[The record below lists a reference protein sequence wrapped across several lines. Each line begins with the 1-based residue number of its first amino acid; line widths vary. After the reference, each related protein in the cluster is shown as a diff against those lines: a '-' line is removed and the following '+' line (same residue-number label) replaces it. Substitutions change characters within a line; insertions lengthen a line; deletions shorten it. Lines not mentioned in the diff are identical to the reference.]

1 MSIAESIE
9 DIFVKGKDG
18 KIHEYYYNSDETA
31 GEHIVH
37 NVIGINQIIEA
48 EYFKDNQSEFFSYL
62 DSCCKT
68 YLTDIDKQNFEEYVQ
83 EIKDIDQSD
92 IITNGTDDNAV
103 DKLLHHAYKELLIQK
118 SNLEMKSFLTDLENK
133 SPKEVIESAYEL
145 TMKNEMMFALKDDS
159 LTNEQI
165 KTLAKCDYPLEKC
178 YRSWIK
184 NDLSY
189 TDILQASV
197 AETANRE
204 IEYQRSEV
212 DLDI

>member
-18 KIHEYYYNSDETA
+18 NVHEYYYATA
-31 GEHIVH
+31 GDQIVH
-37 NVIGINQIIEA
+37 NIMGIDQIIAA
-48 EYFKDNQSEFFSYL
+48 ECFKDNRLNFFSYL
-62 DSCCKT
+62 YGCCKT
-68 YLTDIDKQNFEEYVQ
+68 HIADITESHFEEYAR
-83 EIKDIDQSD
+83 EIKAINQSD
-92 IITNGTDDNAV
+92 IISFSKDNNAV
-103 DKLLHHAYKELLIQK
+103 DKLLHHAYKELLVQK

-133 SPKEVIESAYEL
+133 SPKEIIESAYEL

>member
-18 KIHEYYYNSDETA
+18 KVHEYYYNSDETA
-31 GEHIVH
+31 GEQIVH

-68 YLTDIDKQNFEEYVQ
+68 SLTDIAKPKFEECVQ
-83 EIKDIDQSD
+83 EIKDINQSD
-92 IITNGTDDNAV
+92 IITNRADNNAM
-103 DKLLHHAYKELLIQK
+103 DKLLHHAYKELLVQK